1 MDQKLLTN
9 LLSLQFKLFHIP
21 FYLYN
26 DENRIASFEPYSTS
40 CDLVKPWLEKLTSN
54 EKSPIYILTKDSI
67 LFGRVHDNSDGFDI
81 IIGPTRMGTISEKSL
96 HNFISSG
103 RPFISF
109 TNINDI
115 RNFFDSCSSYYLE
128 QFLPIIS
135 SLHGFLNSN
144 FISVD
149 DMINRTI
156 ENSYLSDTQ
165 LRMIEATIEHT
176 YDEKDRR
183 NKFDIES
190 KIMYYISNGMSNKL
204 RKLNLDHN
212 EIGSLSNDS
221 LRHYKN
227 ALIILNT
234 LSQRAAIIGG
244 LDPEISYQLG
254 EIYIQKIESCTDI
267 NSLIQI
273 NMNQNM
279 TLDYC
284 QRVEL
289 ALYPQTNHAK
299 INKAMH
305 YIREN
310 YQKRLT
316 VDEIANIVDLS
327 SEYLSTKFHQI
338 TGTTLPNYINQN
350 KITEAKEL
358 LHFTDM
364 SLLEISEYLS
374 FSSQSYFQT
383 IFKKITGLTPLEYRL
398 KNKISSKNI
407 LNKGYE

>member
-1 MDQKLLTN
+1 MNQKLLTN
-9 LLSLQFKLFHIP
+9 LLSLQFKIFHIP
-21 FYLYN
+21 FYLYS
-26 DENRIASFEPYSTS
+26 DENRLAGFEPYTIS
-40 CDLVKPWLEKLTSN
+40 CDLIKPWLTKLT
-54 EKSPIYILTKDSI
+54 EHPKSPNYILTKDSI
-67 LFGRVHDNSDGFDI
+67 LFGRIYDTSSNLQI
-81 IIGPTRMGTISEKSL
+81 IIGPTRMGTIGEKAL
-96 HNFISSG
+96 HNFVSSG
-103 RPFISF
+103 RPFISV
-109 TNINDI
+109 TNINEI
-115 RNFFDSCSSYYLE
+115 RNFLNSCSSYYLE
-128 QFLPIIS
+128 QFLSIICS
-135 SLHGFLNSN
+135 IHGFLNSE
-144 FISVD
+144 FISFD
-149 DMINRTI
+149 DIINRNLH
-156 ENSYLSDTQ
+156 NSYLSDTQ
-165 LRMIEATIEHT
+165 LRMIQATIEHT
-176 YDEKDRR
+176 YDETDRR
-183 NKFDIES
+183 NKFNIES
-190 KIMYYISNGMSNKL
+190 KIMYYIRNGMSNKL
-204 RKLNLDHN
+204 RKIKLDHN
-212 EIGSLSNDS
+212 EIGNLANDS

-254 EIYIQKIESCTDI
+254 EIYIQKIESCRDI

-273 NMNQNM
+273 NINQNM

-289 ALYPQTNHAK
+289 ALYPQTNHPK

-305 YIREN
+305 YVREN

-316 VDEIANIVDLS
+316 VDEISKVVGLS

-338 TGTTLPNYINQN
+338 TGKTLPNYINEN

-398 KNKISSKNI
+398 KNKISTKNI